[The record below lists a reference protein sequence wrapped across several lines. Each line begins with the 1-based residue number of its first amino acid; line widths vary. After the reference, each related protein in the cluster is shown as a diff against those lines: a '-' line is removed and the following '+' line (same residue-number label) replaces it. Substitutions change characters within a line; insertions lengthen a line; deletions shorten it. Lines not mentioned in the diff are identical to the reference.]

1 MLYPTTS
8 SSTDPTIRKAKK
20 SPNFVAFNGLE
31 QINILWAQCPSL
43 VLKGSSWADTET
55 LKESTE
61 TPKNKPCPQART
73 CPPQA
78 FRHPPPAPPK
88 TSQPSDLHW
97 DPLVPQGSRRDL
109 LGAWLLQHILQ
120 AGAGLGSFP
129 CFSRQPALTA
139 TGVNSQC
146 LHLPTLSS
154 VYLSIIHPKFFHL
167 PPVDTSETRGY
178 EIHPLLSVSAPDNS
192 TACAPLSLQHL
203 RNFSWPIQ
211 RRFPNSEADALR
223 AVDGSHIRAS
233 SGTVLRSIHQ
243 GLSLLCCLQ
252 LSSLT
257 IPKNEYILIT
267 VFWELGLFSF

>member
-139 TGVNSQC
+139 TAVNSQC

-154 VYLSIIHPKFFHL
+154 VYLSIIHPKFFH
-167 PPVDTSETRGY
+167 PP
-178 EIHPLLSVSAPDNS
+178 PLTPRK
-192 TACAPLSLQHL
+192 CAVMK
-203 RNFSWPIQ
+203 F
-211 RRFPNSEADALR
+211 
-223 AVDGSHIRAS
+223 
-233 SGTVLRSIHQ
+233 T
-243 GLSLLCCLQ
+243 LCCLTAPQ
-252 LSSLT
+252 ITALPVLPSPFSISGTSPDPSRGVSQTLKPMLS
-257 IPKNEYILIT
+257 
-267 VFWELGLFSF
+267 GLWMDHTSGPRQALSWGASTRAWVYFAASNWAR

>member
-1 MLYPTTS
+1 M
-8 SSTDPTIRKAKK
+8 AWNK
-20 SPNFVAFNGLE
+20 SVFCGHNALM
-31 QINILWAQCPSL
+31 
-43 VLKGSSWADTET
+43 LKGSSWAGAET
-55 LKESTE
+55 SKESTE
-61 TPKNKPCPQART
+61 TPENKPCPQTRT

-78 FRHPPPAPPK
+78 PRHPPPVPPVPPG
-88 TSQPSDLHW
+88 TSLPSDLHW

-129 CFSRQPALTA
+129 CFSRQPALTD
-139 TGVNSQC
+139 TGVNSPC

-154 VYLSIIHPKFFHL
+154 VYLAIIHPKFFHL
-167 PPVDTSETRGY
+167 PPVDTSETCGY
-178 EIHPLLSVSAPDNS
+178 EIHPLLSVSDPDNS

-203 RNFSWPIQ
+203 RNFSLPSQ
-211 RRFPNSEADALR
+211 RRFPNSESDALR
-223 AVDGSHIRAS
+223 AVVGSHIRAS
-233 SGTVLRSIHQ
+233 SDTIPRSIHR

-252 LSSLT
+252 FSSLT